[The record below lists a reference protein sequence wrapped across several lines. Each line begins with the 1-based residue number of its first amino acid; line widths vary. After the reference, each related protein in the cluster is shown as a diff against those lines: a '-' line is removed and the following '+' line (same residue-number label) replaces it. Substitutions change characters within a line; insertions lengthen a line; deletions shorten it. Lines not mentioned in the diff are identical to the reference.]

1 MSSLNSFRKKRE
13 LSKKDLIKRKNGQL
27 KEFKR
32 ILIVTEGSETEPLY
46 FEQIKRK
53 YKLKDNVIFIYPAEN
68 SSPRDVLKTA
78 KDKNSIDDFDKVFC
92 VFDKDTHDT
101 YDEVVL
107 KITND
112 KKLVK
117 FTAVTSVPCFEFW
130 LILHY
135 KATAKPYYTSDKNKA
150 SKNALK
156 DLQKIDPM
164 YSKNNKNYFDAIAE
178 RIYRFDEVRTV
189 YLMSGSFD
197 LLVIIE
203 GKSLQDVANFVATRL
218 STIEGVTQT
227 RSHFM
232 LKPYKKDGIII
243 EDKEQDRR
251 LVMTP

>member
-1 MSSLNSFRKKRE
+1 MN
-13 LSKKDLIKRKNGQL
+13 
-27 KEFKR
+27 
-32 ILIVTEGSETEPLY
+32 
-46 FEQIKRK
+46 
-53 YKLKDNVIFIYPAEN
+53 KLKDNVIFIYPAEN

-164 YSKNNKNYFDAIAE
+164 YSKNNKNYFEAIVERTDIAIKNADIVSKQVLGDDPSTKIPTLINEIKELSRKINELDA
-178 RIYRFDEVRTV
+178 
-189 YLMSGSFD
+189 S
-197 LLVIIE
+197 
-203 GKSLQDVANFVATRL
+203 
-218 STIEGVTQT
+218 
-227 RSHFM
+227 
-232 LKPYKKDGIII
+232 KK
-243 EDKEQDRR
+243 
-251 LVMTP
+251 

>member
-68 SSPRDVLKTA
+68 SSSRDVLKTA

-164 YSKNNKNYFDAIAE
+164 YSKNNKNYFEAIVERTDIAIKNADIVSKQVLGDDPSTKIPTLINEIKELSRKINELDA
-178 RIYRFDEVRTV
+178 
-189 YLMSGSFD
+189 S
-197 LLVIIE
+197 
-203 GKSLQDVANFVATRL
+203 
-218 STIEGVTQT
+218 
-227 RSHFM
+227 
-232 LKPYKKDGIII
+232 KK
-243 EDKEQDRR
+243 
-251 LVMTP
+251 

>member
-164 YSKNNKNYFDAIAE
+164 YSKNNKNYFEAIVERTDIAIKNADIVSKQILGDDPSTKIPTLINEIKELSRKINELDA
-178 RIYRFDEVRTV
+178 
-189 YLMSGSFD
+189 S
-197 LLVIIE
+197 
-203 GKSLQDVANFVATRL
+203 
-218 STIEGVTQT
+218 
-227 RSHFM
+227 
-232 LKPYKKDGIII
+232 KK
-243 EDKEQDRR
+243 
-251 LVMTP
+251 

>member
-1 MSSLNSFRKKRE
+1 MSSLKSFRKKRE
-13 LSKKDLIKRKNGQL
+13 LSKKDLIKRKDGQL

-78 KDKNSIDDFDKVFC
+78 LDKNNYDDFDKVYC

-101 YDEVVL
+101 YAEVVF
-107 KITND
+107 KIENE
-112 KKLVK
+112 KKLAN

-135 KATAKPYYTSDKNKA
+135 KATTKPYYTSDKNKA

-156 DLQKIDPM
+156 DLQRIDPL
-164 YSKNNKNYFDAIAE
+164 YSKNNKNYFESIVERTDIAIKNAAIVTNQVLGDDPSTKIPVLINE
-178 RIYRFDEVRTV
+178 IK
-189 YLMSGSFD
+189 D
-197 LLVIIE
+197 L
-203 GKSLQDVANFVATRL
+203 S
-218 STIEGVTQT
+218 
-227 RSHFM
+227 
-232 LKPYKKDGIII
+232 KKINELDIS
-243 EDKEQDRR
+243 EK
-251 LVMTP
+251 

>member
-101 YDEVVL
+101 YGEVVL

-117 FTAVTSVPCFEFW
+117 ITAVTSVPCFEIW

-164 YSKNNKNYFDAIAE
+164 YSKNNKNYFEAIVERTDIAIKNADIVSKQVLGDDPSTKIPTLINEIKELSRKINELDA
-178 RIYRFDEVRTV
+178 
-189 YLMSGSFD
+189 S
-197 LLVIIE
+197 
-203 GKSLQDVANFVATRL
+203 
-218 STIEGVTQT
+218 
-227 RSHFM
+227 
-232 LKPYKKDGIII
+232 KK
-243 EDKEQDRR
+243 
-251 LVMTP
+251 

>member
-13 LSKKDLIKRKNGQL
+13 LNKKDLIKRKNGQL

-164 YSKNNKNYFDAIAE
+164 YSKNNKNYFEAIVERTDIAIKNADIVSKQVLGDDPSTKIPTLINEIKELSRKINELDA
-178 RIYRFDEVRTV
+178 
-189 YLMSGSFD
+189 S
-197 LLVIIE
+197 
-203 GKSLQDVANFVATRL
+203 
-218 STIEGVTQT
+218 
-227 RSHFM
+227 
-232 LKPYKKDGIII
+232 KK
-243 EDKEQDRR
+243 
-251 LVMTP
+251 

>member
-13 LSKKDLIKRKNGQL
+13 LSKKDLIKRKNGHL

-164 YSKNNKNYFDAIAE
+164 YSKNNKNYFEAIVERTDIAIKNADIVSKQVLGDDPSTKIPTLINEIKELSRKINELDA
-178 RIYRFDEVRTV
+178 
-189 YLMSGSFD
+189 S
-197 LLVIIE
+197 
-203 GKSLQDVANFVATRL
+203 
-218 STIEGVTQT
+218 
-227 RSHFM
+227 
-232 LKPYKKDGIII
+232 KK
-243 EDKEQDRR
+243 
-251 LVMTP
+251 

>member
-1 MSSLNSFRKKRE
+1 MRCSLRCESGGKSSRRQVKRQAC
-13 LSKKDLIKRKNGQL
+13 LRPCPASW
-27 KEFKR
+27 
-32 ILIVTEGSETEPLY
+32 
-46 FEQIKRK
+46 
-53 YKLKDNVIFIYPAEN
+53 AEN

-164 YSKNNKNYFDAIAE
+164 YSKNNKNYFEAIVERTDIAIKNADIVSKQVLGDDPSTKIPTLINEIKELSRKINELDA
-178 RIYRFDEVRTV
+178 
-189 YLMSGSFD
+189 S
-197 LLVIIE
+197 
-203 GKSLQDVANFVATRL
+203 
-218 STIEGVTQT
+218 
-227 RSHFM
+227 
-232 LKPYKKDGIII
+232 KK
-243 EDKEQDRR
+243 
-251 LVMTP
+251 